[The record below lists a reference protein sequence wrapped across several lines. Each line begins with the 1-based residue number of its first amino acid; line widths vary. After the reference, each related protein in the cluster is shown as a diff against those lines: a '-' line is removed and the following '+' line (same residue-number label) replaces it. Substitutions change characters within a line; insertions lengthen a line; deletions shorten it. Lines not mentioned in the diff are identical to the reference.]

1 MDQDVEAI
9 LNAPDSDDD
18 DGLNVQGV
26 SLEDILREDDGGS
39 NDGDDDLL
47 LDDAEANPPHLLG
60 STGAHQELD
69 RWRGDS
75 GAGRKAGTR
84 TGSGTASSDR
94 RPLAYRDTAAGSS
107 GAAGGG
113 LLSPPSFSGGG
124 GPSSVGFSDRLS
136 GDGSSST
143 YADGNGSL
151 SGAPPRTAFL
161 SRDEVSEDSRLLQ
174 QILKESEEEIAASA
188 AERANGFGGGDS
200 GGSGGGGTKT
210 KLVSAAAGAGSG
222 DDLYGGAD
230 DNLHSLDVDRIIESM
245 ELEAEVDG
253 EVTASGGRGGS
264 GMPPWR
270 ASAAGA
276 AGAAATATATATSS
290 SRRRSFTADGVGGG
304 GGDGGGG
311 GGGGV
316 KSSGRRERGASA
328 SGASASSPPRSDDY
342 GLGVPSSGSGTAP
355 ARQPNGE
362 PMPASRARRKPS
374 LGGGGRSPVSGGL
387 LTGAT
392 GGGGGGG
399 GELGLTGALRKAE
412 AAELR
417 LLRGGNRE
425 MISPLQ
431 VKRRMR
437 APPPPPPPG
446 QLSTGFQGIGGGGA
460 GGAGGVGVV
469 RMENLDA
476 ASRQLARNAA
486 YGKHGPGVCTAAAA
500 HSKFIAVGTSRG
512 LILLFDHF
520 QEIRHVLGSA
530 GGGGADGAPADDPV
544 TSLDMFVGSDYLVAG
559 HGSGQ
564 VFLWDYL
571 RGVVLKAV
579 VDVHSSAVVSVRC
592 FVQGGG
598 SGGGGSTG
606 SSDPAAITADVE
618 GVVNKMCF
626 RRVMWTKWVVDT
638 ECLLDGAAGPIPAL
652 CVLPS
657 WTDAGTSSSTAAGG
671 ARTGAVKGVSPGFF
685 DLGMMAM
692 SSWKNTFIV
701 GIYPEVKVIHK
712 WPRPPLFSA
721 AGGAGA
727 AAAADHVPPPCLSWG
742 PPQPSAARAGA
753 PSMALLARGW
763 GNSIQI
769 LAATRAAAD
778 TGGGGGAAGKVATRW
793 PGLAVVKELSASAPV
808 VAVEWLREQV
818 LAYLDADMELCV
830 LDTRAGTELEH
841 ASLTTLGVSISP
853 ILPPPPSSSSLAPPP
868 PSSSPGGAG
877 GATVA
882 SPPPLGTYHNAFRA
896 CEGRLYL
903 LGRQELRAVRV
914 QGWSQRVESLV
925 QAGEWLEALAV
936 ALDHFEQKIL
946 PAENAAAAA
955 AAAAESADGGASSH
969 GSDGGYSG
977 AGFGAG
983 SRHGSSSGGGDLWS
997 VARGGGGAMQ
1007 LPPAGAGSGG
1017 DHQLQRRP
1025 PPPRSEAAEH
1035 ISDLL
1040 AQYLRLAINNAP
1052 AAEPSS
1058 SSATATPG
1066 AAGMGGSPG
1075 NGARINLAHSHFQ
1088 MLAGVCAE
1096 FCAVTGRLD
1105 MLFGQI
1111 FHAFRARGQQG
1122 VFLDTLEPYVLMGKL
1137 KTLSPEVVAASID
1150 RCQSGGDMIAA
1161 ERLVLRLE
1169 PRSLGLA
1176 TTLPLLRRHRLHSAL
1191 LAVRASR
1198 GDYVS
1203 SVEEVL
1209 QEVMSIAERDQPHCP
1224 PSSSSSS
1231 LSGAGGNGH
1240 GHGNGNGIGSRDG
1253 NGSEQ
1258 QQAQL
1263 CPYPA
1268 DPTFDE
1274 LGYKVLLYLKR
1285 SFRGRVLG
1293 AAEPLSEAETAKAR
1307 ASLLHL
1313 LVRPSL
1319 HQGPSPGSGSVSM
1332 GREASS
1338 SLLSSPHLEP
1348 SAAARGADRRRRR
1361 RWQDALFPYLSVLLY
1376 VDAGAAID
1384 VLSVAMDS
1392 PEAIFRRDTT
1402 PTSNGPGDA
1411 NSNDLAS
1418 TAAAAATAASP
1429 ALLRESSSSSSLAS
1443 FEAAG
1448 GAGAGAGGAR
1458 KGSARNGEALGGGVW
1473 GRRLGRRGRTARAIG
1488 WSSAAAAAGDTDAAA
1503 AATAA
1508 RGDGGRWRRVGM
1520 GAVAAAAENSCPS
1533 RRSIVEAVTSVLAPH
1548 LSARAEQ
1555 LDEASSASAA
1565 AVATASDDGSAED
1578 GGGGLSASAFVH
1590 GTQPPSPPPSAAAE
1604 STEEHNGDDKAFP
1617 TAAAAAAEAAA
1628 ESPSS
1633 LLRDRDGQEWWAA
1646 ARPHLFGFVAKYLEL
1661 SLVSVGPRLTNAVL
1675 VSAATGANSGGGGGA
1690 EAGLESP
1697 ADPQAR
1703 LVTLLER
1710 VPLALV
1716 DRDKLLPLAEQSGFF
1731 RAAVILLKAA
1741 VTLGEQRGFTLEQ
1754 FARIVSCYLQDSDD
1768 AFRSQVFGFIRQ
1780 EIARAAAATT
1790 TAAAGTVAPSPVGA
1804 NENEKGEGER
1814 SGGGDSAEAE
1824 LADKRDVVLSKLP
1837 QLMGLNKAEAV
1848 FTVGEAFRGDHKAAL
1863 KALAATTTLQFEYLD
1878 ALLRPSQHQE
1888 EQQQLQQRGGVGS
1901 SLLSSRQ
1908 GGGRGIAVGGS
1919 GGVGGGVKTRSSS
1932 SASSGSRPVSALAA
1946 GLDDG
1951 DRSLHVRL
1959 LVRFRPYEV
1968 YPFLSSSTGYSL
1980 DDTLALCQERG
1991 VADATA
1997 YLLERKGDVPG
2008 ALALALRTLSA
2019 RLAALRTALQ
2029 GASLRDLAAEMAFSS
2044 SAVAASSSTGG
2055 VGAGLGS
2062 SSPHPFSPKRAGDGG
2077 FGAGSVGMGPRA
2089 GTAAWARWA
2098 SKVALEGLQE
2108 GREAA
2113 RSLMVAIEM
2122 CQRASPNVAPVG
2134 PTSLRATGA
2143 RHRSSTGGASGGEGR
2158 GGRSPTATDDL
2169 DDDVDSD
2176 LDLSASLWFQT
2187 LDKILSAKGAACRS
2201 SISSGTASSPS
2212 VAAGGGAG
2220 KEGASERGRA
2230 AVAAAAAAGELPQT
2244 AAVMGGVLDA
2254 LLQRTLS
2261 SMAGYVPLPAIVKKV
2276 VSDHAGSSLGEFRHV
2291 ILAMLDTYSYDTA
2304 IHRTAAS
2311 LLFDSLRTVV
2321 RERHTLKGAGVRV
2334 TSVAGFDLHPP
2345 RANGANNGAPST
2357 AAAGTRAAAAASAA
2371 VSEAAEDDMS
2381 VDGDE
2386 RPPPP
2391 PPVPAEL
2398 MNAVGSGVISISP
2411 RGRAVVEHLGRGDG
2425 GIGGGN
2431 GSGGGQALYDEDGSG
2446 GGGSS
2451 GDAARRAAAAAAAT
2465 APQQGASVS
2474 LWRLRAARR
2483 RRQARGNKMRA
2494 LVGWAAGEDVT
2505 ASWNAGG
2512 GDGRGRERG
2521 GVHATARGGSRT
2533 TGRSG
2538 AVAGGESGR
2547 AQQPQPGPAAGAG
2560 YLLQGAGDGGGRG
2573 GAKELREAVGEEEE
2587 DGPGGRQALG
2597 WGSALQAR
2605 ALALPASLLPK
2616 RA

>member
-18 DGLNVQGV
+18 DSLNVQGV

-39 NDGDDDLL
+39 NDGEDDLL

-60 STGAHQELD
+60 STGAQQELD

-75 GAGRKAGTR
+75 SSTAERKAGT
-84 TGSGTASSDR
+84 GTASSDR
-94 RPLAYRDTAAGSS
+94 SSRPLPYRDA
-107 GAAGGG
+107 AAGGG
-113 LLSPPSFSGGG
+113 LLSSVPSFSTGGG
-124 GPSSVGFSDRLS
+124 GGGGSSVGYSDRDRLS

-174 QILKESEEEIAASA
+174 QILRESEEEIAASA
-188 AERANGFGGGDS
+188 AGRANGFIGGNGND
-200 GGSGGGGTKT
+200 GSSKT
-210 KLVSAAAGAGSG
+210 KLVSAVGGGGAGSSA
-222 DDLYGGAD
+222 DDLYGGGAD

-245 ELEAEVDG
+245 ELEAGVDG
-253 EVTASGGRGGS
+253 GDVMAGEGRGGS
-264 GMPPWR
+264 GMGSDMPTWR
-270 ASAAGA
+270 VSAEAGA
-276 AGAAATATATATSS
+276 GAGAGASATATSS
-290 SRRRSFTADGVGGG
+290 SRRRSFTTDVTG
-304 GGDGGGG
+304 GGDGGDD
-311 GGGGV
+311 GV
-316 KSSGRRERGASA
+316 KGLGRRERGASA
-328 SGASASSPPRSDDY
+328 SGAAAFSPPRNDGY
-342 GLGVPSSGSGTAP
+342 VHSSSVFDTKVAIK
-355 ARQPNGE
+355 QNGE
-362 PMPASRARRKPS
+362 PLSISMSRARRKPS
-374 LGGGGRSPVSGGL
+374 QGGGRSPIGAL
-387 LTGAT
+387 LPGAA
-392 GGGGGGG
+392 GGGGVGA

-412 AAELR
+412 TAELR

-446 QLSTGFQGIGGGGA
+446 QPSAGFQGIGGGGV

-530 GGGGADGAPADDPV
+530 GGGGADGTPVDDPV

-592 FVQGGG
+592 FVQGGSGG
-598 SGGGGSTG
+598 SGAGRGGVGGGGSGG

-626 RRVMWTKWVVDT
+626 RRVVWTKWVVDT

-657 WTDAGTSSSTAAGG
+657 WTDAGTSSSIGAAGV
-671 ARTGAVKGVSPGFF
+671 RTGAVKGVSPGFY

-692 SSWKNTFIV
+692 SSWKNTFLV

-721 AGGAGA
+721 AGRAAAASGATAAAVA
-727 AAAADHVPPPCLSWG
+727 AAAADHLPPPCLSWG

-769 LAATRAAAD
+769 LAATRLAAD
-778 TGGGGGAAGKVATRW
+778 AGGGGGAGKGGTTRW
-793 PGLAVVKELSASAPV
+793 PWLAVVKELSASAPV

-841 ASLTTLGVSISP
+841 ASLSTLGVSISP
-853 ILPPPPSSSSLAPPP
+853 ILPPPPSSSSSPAPPP
-868 PSSSPGGAG
+868 PPPPPPAPSSVPGGAS
-877 GATVA
+877 GADDIAVA
-882 SPPPLGTYHNAFRA
+882 SPPPTPQARPPPLGTYHNAFRA

-955 AAAAESADGGASSH
+955 AAAEAADGGGGGGSSTH
-969 GSDGGYSG
+969 GSDGGHSG
-977 AGFGAG
+977 GGFGAG
-983 SRHGSSSGGGDLWS
+983 SRHGNSSGGGGGGGGGIGGDLWGGARGSGASMMLSSGGGD
-997 VARGGGGAMQ
+997 Q
-1007 LPPAGAGSGG
+1007 H
-1017 DHQLQRRP
+1017 HQQQQRRP

-1052 AAEPSS
+1052 AAEPTLGGL
-1058 SSATATPG
+1058 AATPG
-1066 AAGMGGSPG
+1066 GGGTSSPG
-1075 NGARINLAHSHFQ
+1075 AGSAGSRINLAHSHFQ

-1111 FHAFRARGQQG
+1111 FHTFRARGQQG

-1137 KTLSPEVVAASID
+1137 KTLSPEVVAAFIE

-1169 PRSLGLA
+1169 PRSLDLA
-1176 TTLPLLRRHRLHSAL
+1176 AMLPLLRRHRLHSAL

-1209 QEVMSIAERDQPHCP
+1209 QEVMSIAERDQPRVP
-1224 PSSSSSS
+1224 QSTSSSSFS
-1231 LSGAGGNGH
+1231 AGEGEQ
-1240 GHGNGNGIGSRDG
+1240 R
-1253 NGSEQ
+1253 Q
-1258 QQAQL
+1258 QQQQQL

-1285 SFRGRVLG
+1285 CFRGRVLG
-1293 AAEPLSEAETAKAR
+1293 ATEPLSEAETAKAR

-1319 HQGPSPGSGSVSM
+1319 LHG
-1332 GREASS
+1332 SS
-1338 SLLSSPHLEP
+1338 SRL
-1348 SAAARGADRRRRR
+1348 GAGRSTDIRRRRR

-1392 PEAIFRRDTT
+1392 PEAIFRREAPPLALGTGAGDVSGLASPTT
-1402 PTSNGPGDA
+1402 PSATTS
-1411 NSNDLAS
+1411 
-1418 TAAAAATAASP
+1418 SP
-1429 ALLRESSSSSSLAS
+1429 LLRDSSSSLAS
-1443 FEAAG
+1443 FEAGGGG
-1448 GAGAGAGGAR
+1448 GAGGG
-1458 KGSARNGEALGGGVW
+1458 GSGVRRNGEALGGGVW
-1473 GRRLGRRGRTARAIG
+1473 GRRLGKGRTARAIG
-1488 WSSAAAAAGDTDAAA
+1488 WSSGAASAAPLDTGGAAGQ
-1503 AATAA
+1503 
-1508 RGDGGRWRRVGM
+1508 GGGRWRRVGM

-1533 RRSIVEAVTSVLAPH
+1533 RWSIVEAVTSVLAPH

-1555 LDEASSASAA
+1555 LEDEASAPAPGAA
-1565 AVATASDDGSAED
+1565 ASDEGSTED
-1578 GGGGLSASAFVH
+1578 GGRGLSASAFVH
-1590 GTQPPSPPPSAAAE
+1590 GGQP
-1604 STEEHNGDDKAFP
+1604 
-1617 TAAAAAAEAAA
+1617 AAAAATGTEINGDEEATPTAGA
-1628 ESPSS
+1628 GEETPSS

-1675 VSAATGANSGGGGGA
+1675 VNAATGATDGGDG
-1690 EAGLESP
+1690 EVGLEP
-1697 ADPQAR
+1697 PGDPQAR

-1716 DRDKLLPLAEQSGFF
+1716 DREKLLPLAEQSRFF

-1741 VTLGEQRGFTLEQ
+1741 VTLGEQKGFTLEQ
-1754 FARIVSCYLQDSDD
+1754 FARIISCYLRDSDNV
-1768 AFRSQVFGFIRQ
+1768 FRSQVFGFIRH
-1780 EIARAAAATT
+1780 EIARAAAAA
-1790 TAAAGTVAPSPVGA
+1790 TAAAREAAQSP
-1804 NENEKGEGER
+1804 
-1814 SGGGDSAEAE
+1814 
-1824 LADKRDVVLSKLP
+1824 LP
-1837 QLMGLNKAEAV
+1837 QLMELNKAEAV

-1863 KALAATTTLQFEYLD
+1863 KALAATITLQFEYLD

-1888 EQQQLQQRGGVGS
+1888 RQQQQQQQRDQRRGGAGS
-1901 SLLSSRQ
+1901 SLLGSQQ
-1908 GGGRGIAVGGS
+1908 GGG
-1919 GGVGGGVKTRSSS
+1919 GGGRSSS
-1932 SASSGSRPVSALAA
+1932 SSTSSGSRPVSALAA

-2029 GASLRDLAAEMAFSS
+2029 GASLRDLAAEMAGGWSWGRGG
-2044 SAVAASSSTGG
+2044 GG
-2055 VGAGLGS
+2055 V
-2062 SSPHPFSPKRAGDGG
+2062 
-2077 FGAGSVGMGPRA
+2077 GPRA

-2122 CQRASPNVAPVG
+2122 CQRASPNAAGAPVG
-2134 PTSLRATGA
+2134 PTSQRATGA
-2143 RHRSSTGGASGGEGR
+2143 RHRSVAGGASGGEGR
-2158 GGRSPTATDDL
+2158 RGRSTTATDDL
-2169 DDDVDSD
+2169 DDDGDND

-2201 SISSGTASSPS
+2201 TSSTNTSSTSAISSTASFPL
-2212 VAAGGGAG
+2212 AKGAG
-2220 KEGASERGRA
+2220 DLLEGANGRGR
-2230 AVAAAAAAGELPQT
+2230 VAAAATAAGELPQT

-2304 IHRTAAS
+2304 IHRSAAS

-2334 TSVAGFDLHPP
+2334 TNVAGFDLHPP
-2345 RANGANNGAPST
+2345 RSSRTTTTNGASK
-2357 AAAGTRAAAAASAA
+2357 AAAKRGASAGA
-2371 VSEAAEDDMS
+2371 AGGAGAAEAAEDDS
-2381 VDGDE
+2381 AVDSGE
-2386 RPPPP
+2386 GLLPL
-2391 PPVPAEL
+2391 PPVPTEL
-2398 MNAVGSGVISISP
+2398 MDAVGSGVIRVSP
-2411 RGRAVVEHLGRGDG
+2411 RGRAVVEHLGRGGGDGSGSGEFFQDDG
-2425 GIGGGN
+2425 GIGGG
-2431 GSGGGQALYDEDGSG
+2431 
-2446 GGGSS
+2446 GSS
-2451 GDAARRAAAAAAAT
+2451 SDAARRAAAAAAAT
-2465 APQQGASVS
+2465 PQQGASVS

-2494 LVGWAAGEDVT
+2494 LVGWAAGEDIT
-2505 ASWNAGG
+2505 ASWNAGSG
-2512 GDGRGRERG
+2512 VDGRGSERG
-2521 GVHATARGGSRT
+2521 GVGATGRGGSKLV
-2533 TGRSG
+2533 GRSG
-2538 AVAGGESGR
+2538 ALMGGEGGR
-2547 AQQPQPGPAAGAG
+2547 AQEQSTAVAS
-2560 YLLQGAGDGGGRG
+2560 YLQRGAGDDGGRG
-2573 GAKELREAVGEEEE
+2573 GRAGGGTQLQETGTEAEES
-2587 DGPGGRQALG
+2587 GGRQALG

-2605 ALALPASLLPK
+2605 ALALPASFLPK
-2616 RA
+2616 RT